1 MTRSRLAGA
10 SAIIAGAIALTSL
23 GVVGVSLIGPAAP
36 VTVLAAGAGGATN
49 PEFPVSA
56 DYCYVEAMIPHHEQ
70 ALELSGIVLDE
81 PSAGE
86 RVRALAEFIVTDQ
99 TREIEAMEA
108 WRDAWTAAD
117 RTPPEAEAAVA
128 ASSAGGHGGHSG
140 HGAAPAAPPAPTVP
154 AAEGCEAHGGAAG
167 HGGMQGMATPAQLD
181 ALRSSGG
188 IAAERMFLEL
198 MIVHH
203 EGALVMA
210 RTAVTEGE
218 NAFTRA
224 SAKHV
229 LIEQAREIAAMGAI
243 IEELG

>member
-10 SAIIAGAIALTSL
+10 SALIAGAIALTSL
-23 GVVGVSLIGPAAP
+23 GVVGVSLIAPAPPA
-36 VTVLAAGAGGATN
+36 TVLAAGAGGAVVA
-49 PEFPVSA
+49 EFPVSA

-117 RTPPEAEAAVA
+117 RTPPEAAAPA
-128 ASSAGGHGGHSG
+128 AGGHDGHAA
-140 HGAAPAAPPAPTVP
+140 HGSAAAPAAPPTPTIQ

-181 ALRSSGG
+181 ALRSSDGV
-188 IAAERMFLEL
+188 AAERMFLEL

-210 RTAVTEGE
+210 RTAVAEGE